1 MFRVTVTAFLIFVLS
16 AGVAA
21 SETEASSTVFSSGEQ
36 QVTLVELF
44 TSEGCSSCPP
54 ADRWLSGLKTD
65 SDLWKSFVP
74 IAFHVDYWDYIGWKD
89 RFARAEYS
97 ARQRQ
102 YAEEGAVRFVYTPG
116 VFYHGAEWQ
125 GWRRTNSIAADDS
138 EVGNLT
144 VHVDGDSAAI
154 QFNNKNTNIRRL
166 DVHVAVL
173 GMNLETSVRAGENK
187 GRRLNHDFVALDIV
201 SSRLERSESDF
212 STVAKLPELST
223 YASDLAL
230 AVWVSEVGT
239 QTPIQS
245 VGGYL
250 PRYNSQ

>member
-1 MFRVTVTAFLIFVLS
+1 MLRLAVFAHFWLILTAGL
-16 AGVAA
+16 AA
-21 SETEASSTVFSSGEQ
+21 AETDNASTVLSSGEQ

-65 SDLWKSFVP
+65 ADLWKRFVP

-102 YAEEGAVRFVYTPG
+102 YAKEGAVRFVYTPG

-125 GWRRTNSIAADDS
+125 GWRRTNSIANNDS
-138 EVGNLT
+138 DVGNLT

-154 QFNNKNTNIRRL
+154 QFNNKNTNIKRL

-187 GRRLNHDFVALDIV
+187 GRRLSHDFVALDIV
-201 SSRLERSESDF
+201 SSRLKRSGSGF
-212 STVAKLPELST
+212 STVSKLPEMTCPPPRSSST
-223 YASDLAL
+223 NTVSGRNTPDVSRSTAAS
-230 AVWVSEVGT
+230 S
-239 QTPIQS
+239 
-245 VGGYL
+245 
-250 PRYNSQ
+250 